1 MPRMIP
7 RSIPKILAA
16 LTMLCVASI
25 GSAKDNFI
33 DGQVFIVTGHESVKL
48 GLVTVAAYR
57 PDEFASAAASTQSRI
72 ESERPEARRCTRDR
86 GSDGCGR
93 IGIGTGCNDSRH
105 QGF

>member
-1 MPRMIP
+1 MPRIHP

-25 GSAKDNFI
+25 ASAKDNFI

-57 PDEFASAAASTQSRI
+57 PDEFASADRVDPNPRI
-72 ESERPEARRCTRDR
+72 ESERPKLDAVP
-86 GSDGCGR
+86 
-93 IGIGTGCNDSRH
+93 
-105 QGF
+105 